1 MGFKREGLR
10 GSKGGVEVVLPQQ
23 QAMNDPYS
31 KERIVAPTR
40 KRKEGGGRG

>member
-31 KERIVAPTR
+31 KENCSTNKEE
-40 KRKEGGGRG
+40 KRRRR